1 MRESS
6 LAILGLSCGGSR
18 RHKTQL
24 QTVLEK
30 EKGFSRQSRD
40 GKKVECSV
48 QFYLSA
54 AAGA

>member
-18 RHKTQL
+18 RHRTQL

-48 QFYLSA
+48 QCYLSA